1 MRNFWKN
8 HYRAENLQ
16 RRTSGPIAWY
26 KKYGVKPQRKKA
38 RAPFEIAQPNW
49 HVTETE
55 NGPKVEWRT
64 PEEHEYKLYV
74 TKDFDFYNFCF

>member
-16 RRTSGPIAWY
+16 NRSSGPISWY

-64 PEEHEYKLYV
+64 PEEHEYKL
-74 TKDFDFYNFCF
+74 